1 MKVPDIPSNEPERL
15 AALRGYSILDTPA
28 EAEFDDFTQL
38 AAQIVGVPIAL
49 ISLVD
54 GRRQWFKSK
63 VGLDATEIPRDIS
76 FCGHAILGR
85 EVFEVPNA
93 LEDER
98 FRDNPFVT
106 GDPKVRFYAGAPLTT
121 PDGHNIGTLCVIDR
135 VSRHL
140 TAEQREALARLGRQV
155 VTLLEL
161 RLANRRLAHQAAFQQ
176 SILSSAASAIIA
188 TKVDGVITHFNP
200 AAEELLGYAAE
211 EMIGRLTPA
220 VFHDPVEIAARARE
234 LSRELGRA
242 IEPGFDVFVAKTRAG
257 QAETREWTYLR
268 KDGSRCPV
276 LLSVSAI
283 RDETRHMTGFLGI
296 ARDLT
301 ERKAVEVALHAS
313 EERHR
318 LLIQGCRDAMMT
330 VHPTTWKFTS
340 CNPAALELFGVKSE
354 ADFCAFGQWD
364 LSPALQPDGRPSAE
378 KAQEM
383 IAKAIREGSHLFEW
397 THRRLDGTAF
407 PSTVLLSRLEQAGQP
422 FLQATVR
429 DITAQKQAEQALE
442 LERDR
447 LNLALASSNLAM
459 WEWDLRTG
467 RVVLDERWAAIIGE
481 EPGGDGTVTTTE
493 ELVERIPAEDRNR
506 IIAIIKEVLSGRAPE
521 YQCEHQVR
529 IKDGGWRWIHSRG
542 KVVERDAQGR
552 VLRMIGTNADITER
566 RHAAEA
572 LVAAKNEA
580 EQANRAKSAFLAA
593 MSHEI
598 RTPMNGVI
606 GMVDVLHQTSLKGYQ
621 VEIVDTIRESAYSLL
636 GIIEDILDFSKI
648 EAGKLEIERAPT
660 PVAEVVEKVCGLLDK
675 LAGTKE
681 VELTLFTDPA
691 IPAEVL
697 GDALRLRQVLINLVS
712 NAIKFSS
719 GQGRP
724 GRVSVR
730 ALLAERGPER
740 LTVEFQVADNGI
752 GMNEETLARLFTSFT
767 QADASTTRRFGG
779 TGMGLAI
786 SRHLVELMG
795 GTITVQSALGKGST
809 FTVRLP
815 FAPLPE
821 KPDAGKAAS
830 EVAGIS
836 CLVVGGPEGL
846 ADDLAVYLAHGGA
859 AVARAPDL
867 AAAREQIASRVPD
880 VSVWVIDAGKDPSS
894 MDAVATRAR
903 ANSQV
908 RVLVIRRGQRR
919 NPRPEDSDLT
929 VVDGNVLTRST
940 FLKAVAI
947 AAGRAQAEP
956 WQAAAGEAE
965 AAFTPPT
972 REKALQQG
980 RLILVAEDNETNQ
993 KVILRQLALLGYA
1006 ADVAGDGREALA
1018 RWQRG
1023 HYALLLTDLHM
1034 PEMDGYELTAAIRTE
1049 EKGFQRIPIVA
1060 LTANAV
1066 KGEAEHCR
1074 EVGMDEYLSKP
1085 APLAELK
1092 ATLEKWMP
1100 AAADLT
1106 APPAPQTAAAVPVDV
1121 GVLEKLVGN
1130 DPAVIRGFLQDF
1142 RASAARIASEL
1153 RAACAAGEAK
1163 AAGASAHKLK
1173 SSARAVGALALGELC
1188 AEMEQAGKAGQIET
1202 LAVALPRF
1210 ETEMTAVE
1218 QYLDS
1223 L

>member
-1 MKVPDIPSNEPERL
+1 MKPPDIPSNEPERL
-15 AALRGYSILDTPA
+15 AALRGYNILDTPA

-38 AAQIVGVPIAL
+38 AAQVIGVPIAL

-54 GRRQWFKSK
+54 ARRQWFKSK
-63 VGLDATEIPRDIS
+63 VGLDATETPRDIS
-76 FCGHAILGR
+76 FCGHAIQGR

-93 LEDER
+93 LEDDR

-106 GDPKVRFYAGAPLTT
+106 GDPKIRFYAGAPLTT
-121 PDGHNIGTLCVIDR
+121 PDGHHIGTLCVMDR

-140 TAEQREALARLGRQV
+140 TAEQRETLARLARQV

-161 RLANRRLAHQAAFQQ
+161 RLANRRLTQQAAFQQ

-188 TKVDGVITHFNP
+188 TNADGVITHFNP

-211 EMIGRLTPA
+211 EMVGRLTPT
-220 VFHDPVEIAARARE
+220 VFHDAVQIAARARE
-234 LSRELGRA
+234 LSAELGRA

-268 KDGSRCPV
+268 KDGSRFPV

-283 RDETRHMTGFLGI
+283 HDDTQQITGFLG
-296 ARDLT
+296 
-301 ERKAVEVALHAS
+301 VA
-313 EERHR
+313 
-318 LLIQGCRDAMMT
+318 
-330 VHPTTWKFTS
+330 
-340 CNPAALELFGVKSE
+340 
-354 ADFCAFGQWD
+354 
-364 LSPALQPDGRPSAE
+364 
-378 KAQEM
+378 
-383 IAKAIREGSHLFEW
+383 
-397 THRRLDGTAF
+397 
-407 PSTVLLSRLEQAGQP
+407 
-422 FLQATVR
+422 R
-429 DITAQKQAEQALE
+429 DITAQKQAEQALA

-459 WEWDLRTG
+459 WECDVLTG
-467 RVVLDERWAAIIGE
+467 RVVLDERWAAMIGE
-481 EPGGDGTVTTTE
+481 ERGGGDTVTTAD
-493 ELVERIPAEDRNR
+493 ELLKLISTEDRNR
-506 IIAIIKEVLSGRAPE
+506 IMAIIKDVLRGRSPD
-521 YQCEHQVR
+521 YQYEHQVR
-529 IKDGGWRWIHSRG
+529 TKGGELRWMHSRG

-566 RHAAEA
+566 KQVAEA
-572 LVAAKNEA
+572 LVAAKNAA
-580 EQANRAKSAFLAA
+580 ELATRAKSDFLAT

-606 GMVDVLHQTSLKGYQ
+606 GMVEVLEQSSLLDHQ
-621 VEIVDTIRESAYSLL
+621 VELVNLIRESAFSLL
-636 GIIEDILDFSKI
+636 TIIDDILDFSKI
-648 EAGKLEIERAPT
+648 EAGGLEIERAPT
-660 PVAEVVEKVCGLLDK
+660 PVADVVEKVCGLLDK
-675 LAGTKE
+675 LAGTKG

-697 GDALRLRQVLINLVS
+697 GDALRLRQVLINLVN

-740 LTVEFQVADNGI
+740 VTVEFQVTDNGI

-779 TGMGLAI
+779 TGLGLAI
-786 SRHLVELMG
+786 SRHLAELMG
-795 GTITVQSALGKGST
+795 GTITVRSAPGKGST

-821 KPDAGKAAS
+821 KPGAGKAAS
-830 EVAGIS
+830 EVAGLS

-859 AVARAPDL
+859 AVARVPDL
-867 AAAREQIASRVPD
+867 AAAKEEIATRLPD
-880 VSVWVIDAGKDPSS
+880 VSVWVIDAGKGPSP
-894 MDAVATRAR
+894 MDAVRVTARAR
-903 ANSQV
+903 ADAQV

-919 NPRPEDSDLT
+919 KPRPEVSDLT
-929 VVDGNVLTRST
+929 VVDGNVLTRPT

-956 WQAAAGEAE
+956 RQAAAGKAE

-972 REKALQQG
+972 REKALREG

-1018 RWQRG
+1018 RWQSG

-1034 PEMDGYELTAAIRTE
+1034 PEMDGYVLTAAIRAE
-1049 EKGFQRIPIVA
+1049 EQGSQRIPIVA
-1060 LTANAV
+1060 LTANVLA
-1066 KGEAEHCR
+1066 GEPEHCR
-1074 EVGMDEYLSKP
+1074 DAGMDDYLSKP
-1085 APLAELK
+1085 TPLAKLK

-1100 AAADLT
+1100 AAADRT
-1106 APPAPQTAAAVPVDV
+1106 ASPAPQTAAAVPVDV
-1121 GVLEKLVGN
+1121 GVLERLVGN
-1130 DPAVIRGFLQDF
+1130 DPAVIRDFLQDF

-1153 RAACAAGEAK
+1153 RIACAAGEAT
-1163 AAGASAHKLK
+1163 AAGAAAHKLK
-1173 SSARAVGALALGELC
+1173 SSARSMGALALGELC
-1188 AEMEQAGKAGQIET
+1188 AEMEQAGKDGDNET
-1202 LAVALPRF
+1202 LAALLPRF
-1210 ETEMTAVE
+1210 EQELVAVE
-1218 QYLDS
+1218 RCLDS
-1223 L
+1223 LLQEQHPTAKS